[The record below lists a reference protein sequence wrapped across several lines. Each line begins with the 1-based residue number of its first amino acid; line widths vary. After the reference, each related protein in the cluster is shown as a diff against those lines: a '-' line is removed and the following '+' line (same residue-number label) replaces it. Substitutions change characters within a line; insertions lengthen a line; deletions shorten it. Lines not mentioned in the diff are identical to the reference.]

1 MTSIHTLNRII
12 ADAASAP
19 SAHNTQPWSPRMIG
33 DGAAVE
39 LRVARKR
46 TLPASDPTGR
56 DTLLGLGAWLEAFS
70 VSAAVHRVDFDVE
83 LLPALADPE
92 AIVHARSD
100 DPVLR
105 IQLHQG
111 RESTGGGTG
120 GGTDDGTG
128 GGAGGG
134 TPNVRTTAAD
144 RHDGSTD
151 APGSRLAPAGA
162 ASPASSGGPD
172 PDRHLLASRKTVR
185 SGLEPAKGLVIELAS
200 SLPDWLRLVP
210 VDADDLRHFSSLG
223 TADTVR
229 EPGVARELAHWLR
242 LHPSH
247 PRYDVDGLNDRVL
260 GVPAVASRFASAF
273 TRNRR
278 LREAAV
284 RVVTPVGELWRR
296 ALLEVPVS
304 AAGEDAP
311 AAATAFA
318 LVADTKLLDI
328 GSGAEVTRVL
338 NSPLGLPPERV
349 LEAGQALMRLWLL
362 ATARGAAFAPASEI
376 IDSSLAQGELRYR
389 LGLSR
394 RDVPLFVT
402 RVGVP
407 RDPNPPRAP
416 RR

>member
-1 MTSIHTLNRII
+1 MTSIHTLNQII

-33 DGAAVE
+33 DGEAVE
-39 LRVARKR
+39 LRVARTR

-70 VSAAVHRVDFDVE
+70 VSAAAHRVDFDVE

-100 DPVLR
+100 EPVLR
-105 IQLHQG
+105 IQLRQAP
-111 RESTGGGTG
+111 
-120 GGTDDGTG
+120 DDGG
-128 GGAGGG
+128 DGQGSG
-134 TPNVRTTAAD
+134 TPNENASESGSASGTGAHEHGTAVHTPD
-144 RHDGSTD
+144 
-151 APGSRLAPAGA
+151 SRSAAAGGA
-162 ASPASSGGPD
+162 TPASSAGPD
-172 PDRHLLASRKTVR
+172 SDRQLLASRKTVR
-185 SGLEPAKGLVIELAS
+185 SDLAPAKGLVIELAS

-223 TADTVR
+223 TADTLR
-229 EPGVARELAHWLR
+229 DPAVARELAHWLR
-242 LHPSH
+242 LHPTH
-247 PRYDVDGLNDRVL
+247 PRYHVDGLNDRVL
-260 GVPAVASRFASAF
+260 GLPAVASRLVSPF

-284 RVVTPVGELWRR
+284 RIVTPVGELWRR

-311 AAATAFA
+311 AAATAFV
-318 LVADTKLLDI
+318 LVADSKLLDL

-349 LEAGQALMRLWLL
+349 LEAGQALMRLWLM

-402 RVGVP
+402 RVGAA

>member
-1 MTSIHTLNRII
+1 MTSIHTLNQII

-39 LRVARKR
+39 LRVSRKR

-70 VSAAVHRVDFDVE
+70 VSAAAHDIAFEVE

-100 DPVLR
+100 EPVLR
-105 IQLHQG
+105 IEVRGLS
-111 RESTGGGTG
+111 ESAAEAALAF
-120 GGTDDGTG
+120 DSNPDSDRRML
-128 GGAGGG
+128 AG
-134 TPNVRTTAAD
+134 
-144 RHDGSTD
+144 
-151 APGSRLAPAGA
+151 
-162 ASPASSGGPD
+162 
-172 PDRHLLASRKTVR
+172 RKTVR
-185 SGLEPAKGLVIELAS
+185 SGLEPAKGLVLELAS

-210 VDADDLRHFSSLG
+210 VDPDDLRHFSSLG
-223 TADTVR
+223 TADTLR
-229 EPGVARELAHWLR
+229 EPAVARELAHWLR
-242 LHPSH
+242 LHPAH
-247 PRYDVDGLNDRVL
+247 PRYDVDGLNNRVL
-260 GVPAVASRFASAF
+260 GVPTVASRLVAPF

-296 ALLEVPVS
+296 VLLEVPVS

-318 LVADTKLLDI
+318 LVADTKLLEL
-328 GSGAEVTRVL
+328 GSGADATRIL
-338 NSPLGLPPERV
+338 DSPLGLPPERV
-349 LEAGQALMRLWLL
+349 LEAGRALMRLWLL
-362 ATARGAAFAPASEI
+362 ATARGAAFSPASEV

-402 RVGVP
+402 RVGVSK
-407 RDPNPPRAP
+407 DPNPPRAP

>member
-1 MTSIHTLNRII
+1 MTGIHTLNQII

-39 LRVARKR
+39 LRVSRRR

-70 VSAAVHRVDFDVE
+70 VSAAEHGVDFDVE

-100 DPVLR
+100 EPVLR
-105 IQLHQG
+105 IRLDPAG
-111 RESTGGGTG
+111 PGTEE
-120 GGTDDGTG
+120 
-128 GGAGGG
+128 A
-134 TPNVRTTAAD
+134 RQ
-144 RHDGSTD
+144 
-151 APGSRLAPAGA
+151 APAGTRDGQVVRVGGSHRPVEGPA
-162 ASPASSGGPD
+162 RPSASD
-172 PDRHLLASRKTVR
+172 PNSRRRLLTERKTVR
-185 SGLEPAKGLVIELAS
+185 VGLEPARGLVLELAD
-200 SLPDWLRLVP
+200 SLPAWLRLVP
-210 VDADDLRHFSSLG
+210 VDADDLKHFSSLG
-223 TADTVR
+223 TADTLR
-229 EPGVARELAHWLR
+229 DPDVARELAHWLR

-260 GVPAVASRFASAF
+260 GVPALASRLASAF
-273 TRNRR
+273 TRKRR

-284 RVVTPVGELWRR
+284 RLVTPIGELWRR
-296 ALLEVPVS
+296 VLLEVPVS

-311 AAATAFA
+311 AAATAFV
-318 LVADTKLLDI
+318 LVADTKLLDL
-328 GSGAEVTRVL
+328 GSGAQATRVL
-338 NSPLGLPPERV
+338 DSPLGLPPERV
-349 LEAGQALMRLWLL
+349 LEAGRALMRLWLR
-362 ATARGAAFAPASEI
+362 ATAREAAFAPASEV

-407 RDPNPPRAP
+407 TDPNPPRAP

>member
-1 MTSIHTLNRII
+1 MTSIHTLNQII

-39 LRVARKR
+39 LRVSRKR

-56 DTLLGLGAWLEAFS
+56 DTLLGLGAWFEAFS
-70 VSAAVHRVDFDVE
+70 VSAAEHGVDFELE

-92 AIVHARSD
+92 VIVHARSD
-100 DPVLR
+100 EPVMR
-105 IQLHQG
+105 IQL
-111 RESTGGGTG
+111 RDS
-120 GGTDDGTG
+120 
-128 GGAGGG
+128 
-134 TPNVRTTAAD
+134 AAAAEVE
-144 RHDGSTD
+144 GE
-151 APGSRLAPAGA
+151 AAPA
-162 ASPASSGGPD
+162 SHSD
-172 PDRHLLASRKTVR
+172 PDSSRRMLAARKTVR
-185 SGLEPAKGLVIELAS
+185 GGLEPAKGVVLELAGT
-200 SLPDWLRLVP
+200 LPEWLRLAP

-223 TADTVR
+223 TADTLR
-229 EPGVARELAHWLR
+229 EPAIARELAHWLR

-247 PRYDVDGLNDRVL
+247 PRYDVDGLNNKVL
-260 GVPAVASRFASAF
+260 GVPAVASRLVAPF

-284 RVVTPVGELWRR
+284 RIVSPAGDLWRR
-296 ALLEVPVS
+296 LLLEVPVS

-311 AAATAFA
+311 AEATAFA
-318 LVADTKLLDI
+318 LVADTKLLDL
-328 GSGAEVTRVL
+328 GSGSEATRVL
-338 NSPLGLPPERV
+338 DSPLGLPPERV
-349 LEAGQALMRLWLL
+349 LEAGRTLMRLWLL
-362 ATARGAAFAPASEI
+362 ATARGAAFAPASEVL
-376 IDSSLAQGELRYR
+376 DSSLAQGELRYR

-407 RDPNPPRAP
+407 KDPNPPRAP

>member
-1 MTSIHTLNRII
+1 MTGIHTLNQII
-12 ADAASAP
+12 ADAGSAP

-33 DGAAVE
+33 DGAAIE
-39 LRVARKR
+39 LRVSRKR

-70 VSAAVHRVDFDVE
+70 ISAAAHGVDFDVE

-100 DPVLR
+100 EPVLR
-105 IQLHQG
+105 IELHDSG
-111 RESTGGGTG
+111 VGPAIGSGDGAMEATGTG
-120 GGTDDGTG
+120 
-128 GGAGGG
+128 
-134 TPNVRTTAAD
+134 
-144 RHDGSTD
+144 TD
-151 APGSRLAPAGA
+151 ADAHGA
-162 ASPASSGGPD
+162 AAHELGSHRAAAGRAAPASSTGPD
-172 PDRHLLASRKTVR
+172 SDRQLLAERKTVR
-185 SGLEPAKGLVIELAS
+185 SGLEPARGLVLELAD
-200 SLPDWLRLVP
+200 SLPEWLRLVP

-223 TADTVR
+223 TADTLR
-229 EPGVARELAHWLR
+229 DPTVARELAHWLR

-260 GVPAVASRFASAF
+260 GVPAFASRLASAF
-273 TRNRR
+273 TRKRR

-284 RVVTPVGELWRR
+284 QVVTPLGELWRR
-296 ALLEVPVS
+296 VLLEVPVS

-318 LVADTKLLDI
+318 LVADSKLLDL
-328 GSGAEVTRVL
+328 GSGAEATRVL
-338 NSPLGLPPERV
+338 DSPLGLPPERV
-349 LEAGQALMRLWLL
+349 LEGGRALMKLWLL
-362 ATARGAAFAPASEI
+362 ATARGAALSPASEV

-394 RDVPLFVT
+394 RDVPLFIT

-407 RDPNPPRAP
+407 KDPNPPRAP

>member
-1 MTSIHTLNRII
+1 MTGIHTLNQII

-39 LRVARKR
+39 LRVSRKR

-70 VSAAVHRVDFDVE
+70 VSAAAHGVDFEVE
-83 LLPALADPE
+83 VLPALADPE

-100 DPVLR
+100 EPVLR
-105 IQLHQG
+105 IEL
-111 RESTGGGTG
+111 RE
-120 GGTDDGTG
+120 
-128 GGAGGG
+128 AGGG
-134 TPNVRTTAAD
+134 PGADSVDGAMNVRASVGAGVSATGTGTHSQGTAAD
-144 RHDGSTD
+144 T
-151 APGSRLAPAGA
+151 PGSGSAPAGGA
-162 ASPASSGGPD
+162 EPVPSAGPD
-172 PDRHLLASRKTVR
+172 SDRQLLASRRTVR
-185 SGLEPAKGLVIELAS
+185 GDLAPAKGLVIELANA
-200 SLPDWLRLVP
+200 LPAWLRLVP
-210 VDADDLRHFSSLG
+210 VDADDLRHFSALG
-223 TADTVR
+223 TADTLR
-229 EPGVARELAHWLR
+229 EPAIARELAHWLR

-247 PRYDVDGLNDRVL
+247 PRYDVDGLNNKVL
-260 GVPAVASRFASAF
+260 GVPALVSRLASAF
-273 TRNRR
+273 TRKRR

-284 RVVTPVGELWRR
+284 RVVAPVGELWRR
-296 ALLEVPVS
+296 VLLEVPVS

-311 AAATAFA
+311 AAAAAFV
-318 LVADTKLLDI
+318 LVADTKLLDL
-328 GSGAEVTRVL
+328 GSGADATRVL
-338 NSPLGLPPERV
+338 NSPLGLSPERV

-362 ATARGAAFAPASEI
+362 ASARGAAFSPASEI

-394 RDVPLFVT
+394 RDVPLFIT

-407 RDPNPPRAP
+407 KDPNPPRAP

>member
-1 MTSIHTLNRII
+1 MTSIHTLNQII

-39 LRVARKR
+39 LRVSRKR

-70 VSAAVHRVDFDVE
+70 VSAAAHDIAFEVE

-100 DPVLR
+100 EPVMR
-105 IQLHQG
+105 IQLCD
-111 RESTGGGTG
+111 S
-120 GGTDDGTG
+120 
-128 GGAGGG
+128 
-134 TPNVRTTAAD
+134 
-144 RHDGSTD
+144 
-151 APGSRLAPAGA
+151 AGA
-162 ASPASSGGPD
+162 AEIEGESASASQSD
-172 PDRHLLASRKTVR
+172 PDSSRRMLAARKTVR
-185 SGLEPAKGLVIELAS
+185 GGLEPAKGLVLELAGT
-200 SLPDWLRLVP
+200 LPEWLRLVP

-223 TADTVR
+223 TADTLR
-229 EPGVARELAHWLR
+229 EPAVARELAHWLR
-242 LHPSH
+242 LHPAH
-247 PRYDVDGLNDRVL
+247 PRYDVDGLNNRVL
-260 GVPAVASRFASAF
+260 GVPTVASRLVAPF

-296 ALLEVPVS
+296 VLLEVPVS

-318 LVADTKLLDI
+318 LVADTKLLEL
-328 GSGAEVTRVL
+328 GSGADATRIL
-338 NSPLGLPPERV
+338 DSPLGLPPERV
-349 LEAGQALMRLWLL
+349 LEAGRALMRLWLL
-362 ATARGAAFAPASEI
+362 ATARGAAFSPASEV
-376 IDSSLAQGELRYR
+376 IDSSLAQGELHYR

-402 RVGVP
+402 RVGVSK
-407 RDPNPPRAP
+407 DPNPPRAP